1 MNTFTY
7 VLVASVLLTGCF
19 NKDKNDTVDSIN
31 TADNKIVQNDINKAN
46 TKDIKPL
53 EIGVSECDNYFK
65 NMKLCIEKIS
75 PNTAEQSL
83 KALKSTE
90 EQWQAIPK
98 ELVKEQ
104 CIKATEAAKASLEAK
119 GCSF

>member
-75 PNTAEQSL
+75 PNTAEHLNLL
-83 KALKSTE
+83 KNSGKLYLKSLLKNSVSRL
-90 EQWQAIPK
+90 QRQLK
-98 ELVKEQ
+98 HH
-104 CIKATEAAKASLEAK
+104 
-119 GCSF
+119 